1 MAETVTEPRILSL
14 TISGTPAYALSPNS
28 RSHWRVKHR
37 ESREAKA
44 LVRICWSNMTHGNG
58 FTHAHP
64 IPGPVRLI
72 WGINLAKRR
81 KFMDRTNATATL
93 KPFEDALVELGIIE
107 GDTPD
112 IVTDI
117 QIHQFLYKEHGVA
130 EGEIEV
136 TIQEVTA

>member
-1 MAETVTEPRILSL
+1 MTATTARTIALTL
-14 TISGTPAYALSPNS
+14 TIPGTPAYAWSPNS
-28 RSHWRVKHR
+28 RAHWRVKHQ
-37 ESREAKA
+37 ESEAVKWAVRLAWREAMQRDPD
-44 LVRICWSNMTHGNG
+44 LRPMH
-58 FTHAHP
+58 
-64 IPGPVRLI
+64 GPVRLI

-93 KPFEDALVELGIIE
+93 KIHEDALVELGIID

-117 QIHQFLYKEHGVA
+117 KIHQFLYTEHRIA

-136 TIQEVTA
+136 TIMEATHP

>member
-1 MAETVTEPRILSL
+1 MAETITTPRAVSL
-14 TISGTPAYALSPNS
+14 TIPGMPAYALSPNS
-28 RSHWRVKHR
+28 RCHWRVKHQ
-37 ESREAKA
+37 ESQAAKWAVKAA
-44 LVRICWSNMTHGNG
+44 LATYGMDVLTDWDFH
-58 FTHAHP
+58 
-64 IPGPVRLI
+64 GPVRLI

-81 KFMDRTNATATL
+81 KPMDRTNATATL